1 MHRSLM
7 SLSILILAV
16 VLIATSCSSSKEND
30 SKTTTT
36 GNESVIFLAKD
47 CPEDTGFCANFPSS
61 YEKKALQAH
70 DPATSDEPA
79 HTSYYTEVYPGE
91 EIEQYVVKVYD
102 DDPGGKNIQ
111 ALISNYASPWWKCDV
126 GTEIAPQT
134 CTWRISEGTEPSVT
148 VEMLVPGTGKLY
160 VVQASTMSLNDPAYA
175 GDFMRDFEL
184 HTP

>member
-102 DDPGGKNIQ
+102 DDPGGQEHPGLDLQLRQPMVEVRRGDGNRPADLHLAHQRRHRAIGYRRDARARHRQ
-111 ALISNYASPWWKCDV
+111 AVRRPGKHD
-126 GTEIAPQT
+126 
-134 CTWRISEGTEPSVT
+134 EP
-148 VEMLVPGTGKLY
+148 E
-160 VVQASTMSLNDPAYA
+160 
-175 GDFMRDFEL
+175 
-184 HTP
+184 